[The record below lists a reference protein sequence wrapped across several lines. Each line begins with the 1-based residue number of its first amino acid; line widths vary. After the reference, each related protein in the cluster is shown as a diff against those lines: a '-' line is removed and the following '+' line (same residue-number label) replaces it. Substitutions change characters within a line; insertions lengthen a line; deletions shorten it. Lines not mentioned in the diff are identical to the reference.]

1 MSLSEDEVKAGQTS
15 RGVPY
20 LSGGASWGK
29 RIVVLAGID
38 ALFRPLDGGPRAIRR
53 AAAIARLLPPR
64 AWTIVGYGAPGEGMN
79 LDQVADDTAAAIQET
94 GGRPDALV
102 GISFGGL
109 VAQRLAVGHPD
120 LVPRLVLLVSAHRFS
135 DAGRARMA
143 RQMEQL
149 AAGDLAGLVR
159 DNALLFR
166 RPWLNGLARAALWL
180 RGKHVTDG
188 FREPADLLAGYRS
201 LFPDDLRLNG
211 ELARRIAA
219 PTLVIGGSDDQ
230 LFGAE
235 VFRETA
241 EMIAGARLALFQRE
255 THMLPLERARAVAAE
270 IRGFCRER

>member
-20 LSGGASWGK
+20 LSGGASGGK

-53 AAAIARLLPPR
+53 AAAVARLLPPC
-64 AWTIVGYGAPGEGMN
+64 AWTIVGYGAPCEGTN
-79 LDQVADDTAAAIQET
+79 LDQVADDTADAIGET

-102 GISFGGL
+102 GISFGGF
-109 VAQRLAVGHPD
+109 VAQRLAAKRPN

-135 DAGRARMA
+135 NAGRARLG
-143 RQMEQL
+143 RQMQQL
-149 AAGDLAGLVR
+149 ASGDLAGLVCE
-159 DNALLFR
+159 NALLFR
-166 RPWLNGLARAALWL
+166 RPWFNALARAALWL
-180 RGKHVTDG
+180 RGEHVTDG
-188 FREPADLLAGYRS
+188 FRAPEDLLAGYRG

-211 ELARRIAA
+211 ELARRISA
-219 PTLVIGGSDDQ
+219 PTLVIGGSEDQ

-270 IRGFCRER
+270 IRGFCQER